1 MPSLSDY
8 QLVRLAKILRR
19 NRLVQ
24 MPCNIH
30 WLAAGV
36 LHIDCRAKTGI
47 RCSANAVLL
56 ELPHKENDLAAAL
69 PVVDIT
75 LTGACRIGGRALTLP
90 MEQTFVDRIV
100 VVHGSR
106 GVVLVRFYC
115 TLNLKENQTIYQRP
129 PLNLYVFH
137 KFASN
142 VFLAKACEKLV
153 IRQPDNLLVDIP
165 KPLSIITSL
174 MAARFFE
181 TLKKNGL
188 GSSAMTAA
196 RAVPLSVVNAF
207 VLLCDVPVP
216 PLSALPHKGK

>member
-153 IRQPDNLLVDIP
+153 IRQPDNLLVGIFP
-165 KPLSIITSL
+165 NPHQSSL
-174 MAARFFE
+174 RDGCAFLRN
-181 TLKKNGL
+181 TKKEWPGQQCNDCCPGRSVIC
-188 GSSAMTAA
+188 GQCVCSSLRCTC
-196 RAVPLSVVNAF
+196 SSSF
-207 VLLCDVPVP
+207 C
-216 PLSALPHKGK
+216 SAP

>member
-1 MPSLSDY
+1 
-8 QLVRLAKILRR
+8 
-19 NRLVQ
+19 

-36 LHIDCRAKTGI
+36 LHIGCRSKTGI
-47 RCSANAVLL
+47 RCSATAVLL

-90 MEQTFVDRIV
+90 MEQAFVDRIV

-115 TLNLKENQTIYQRP
+115 TLNRKENQTIYQRP

-142 VFLAKACEKLV
+142 VFLAKACENLV
-153 IRQPDNLLVDIP
+153 IRQPDNLLVGILPNPYDHHFV
-165 KPLSIITSL
+165 